1 MYFEKIILL
10 QDCIAEGGIVIK
22 RNYIPWKPRE
32 NYSFP
37 YLGLRQKGK
46 IDPQSLFKCHSL
58 TW

>member
-1 MYFEKIILL
+1 MCFEKIILL

-22 RNYIPWKPRE
+22 RNQGRTT
-32 NYSFP
+32 SFP